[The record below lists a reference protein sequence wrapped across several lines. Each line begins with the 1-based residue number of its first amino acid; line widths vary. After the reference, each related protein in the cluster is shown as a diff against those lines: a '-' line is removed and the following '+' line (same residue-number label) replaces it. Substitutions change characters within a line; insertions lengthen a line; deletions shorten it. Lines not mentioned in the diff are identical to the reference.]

1 MLTLG
6 DVLAVVALVFGTAFA
21 LSALSFSTGFAFPI
35 ASERAARRAEARTVA
50 SLFAGL
56 GITVP
61 VVFLG
66 AVLANLPNPL
76 AKSLGVTLLAAYVLL
91 LAYGTGVV
99 SWLMAGR
106 IQSACPGMGRHT
118 SLAMASLGVAVA
130 MILPFVG
137 WFLIGP
143 IVSLVGF
150 GAWATSRKARI
161 SAPPVVEDTLG

>member
-6 DVLAVVALVFGTAFA
+6 DVLAIVALVFGTAFS
-21 LSALSFSTGFAFPI
+21 LSALSFSAGYAFPI
-35 ASERAARRAEARTVA
+35 ASERAARRAEARTIG
-50 SLFAGL
+50 SFFAGI
-56 GITVP
+56 GIAVP
-61 VVFLG
+61 LVFVG
-66 AVLANLPNPL
+66 IVLANLPNPL
-76 AKSLGVTLLAAYVLL
+76 AKALGVTLLAGFVLL

-106 IQSACPGMGRHT
+106 IQASCPGMGRHT
-118 SLAMASLGVAVA
+118 SLGMASLGVAVA

-150 GAWATSRKARI
+150 GAWATSRRVRPD
-161 SAPPVVEDTLG
+161 APPVTEDQLG